1 MVSNPSFTGNG
12 REEETLNNNPGGVS
26 ACRRGAAGRAS
37 SSWKVTHC
45 PLVARRL
52 SRSRACREL
61 ISAPAPRQRRR
72 AWRPGPWKLPAEGLP
87 GFSVR
92 ARLLPSCEE
101 QFLHFRHLPDLQE
114 QGWCQHASMAMPRSS
129 TAAARRRLNLP
140 GSRKRRPKTRSS
152 SDLPGQLHRRPL
164 FRCPHPD
171 KVEPYSTVRPRGSF
185 P

>member
-140 GSRKRRPKTRSS
+140 GCHESEGQRLGAVVTSRVSFTGVRY
-152 SDLPGQLHRRPL
+152 SDARIQTKWSRTAR
-164 FRCPHPD
+164 
-171 KVEPYSTVRPRGSF
+171 
-185 P
+185 

>member
-37 SSWKVTHC
+37 SSWKVTHR

-61 ISAPAPRQRRR
+61 ISAPAPRQHRR
-72 AWRPGPWKLPAEGLP
+72 ARRPGPWKLPAEGLP

-129 TAAARRRLNLP
+129 TVAARGRLNLP
-140 GSRKRRPKTRSS
+140 GCHESEGQRLGAVVTSWVSFTGVRYSDARIQTKWSRTAR
-152 SDLPGQLHRRPL
+152 
-164 FRCPHPD
+164 
-171 KVEPYSTVRPRGSF
+171 
-185 P
+185 